1 MAVRPLSAPEL
12 AAVTTLV
19 RAGRVDQVP
28 VDIRRALAFLA
39 KANDRLEQLI
49 LLTSDAVRYDIA
61 YDAAHDIGEALVA
74 AHGYRT
80 SNGSGQHEAL
90 GRYLQAVLS
99 LPPGDTAARRFDQC
113 VVRAIRATTRPRQL
127 GRPRRIKLRQPLG
140 SFTRPPLDEGCRRLT
155 EPV

>member
-61 YDAAHDIGEALVA
+61 YDAAHDIGEALLA

-99 LPPGDTAARRFDQC
+99 LPPGGTAARRFDQL
-113 VVRAIRATTRPRQL
+113 RRSRNQSHYEAAPIGKAAADQAEATARELYAAAT
-127 GRPRRIKLRQPLG
+127 GRGLSP
-140 SFTRPPLDEGCRRLT
+140 TN
-155 EPV
+155 